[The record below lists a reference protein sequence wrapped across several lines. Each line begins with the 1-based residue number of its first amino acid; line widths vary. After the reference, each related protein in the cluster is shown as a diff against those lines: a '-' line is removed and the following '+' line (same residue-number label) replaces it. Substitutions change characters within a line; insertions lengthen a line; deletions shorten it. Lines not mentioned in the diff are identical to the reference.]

1 MRPLPPIYSSC
12 GEIAARVADME
23 RGKFISI
30 EGIEGVGKST
40 NIRVLVE
47 RIEAAGH
54 RVLTTREPGGTPLAE
69 DIRDIVQHRSDEPIP
84 EIAELLLIFAA
95 RSLNVNNVILPALE
109 AGTWV
114 VSDRFTDSSR
124 AYQGGGRGIPME
136 TINRLADWVHGDVWP
151 DLTILLDAPVE
162 IGMQRADKRGE
173 RDRFEQ
179 ERHDFFQRVRECY
192 LRLAALEPSRF
203 VVIDTTHGIDE
214 VRVEV
219 TAVAEQLLA
228 NMLL

>member
-1 MRPLPPIYSSC
+1 
-12 GEIAARVADME
+12 ME
-23 RGKFISI
+23 RGKFITV

-40 NIRVLVE
+40 NIAVMVE
-47 RIEAAGH
+47 RIESAGR

-69 DIRDIVQHRSDEPIP
+69 DIRDIVMNRADEPIP
-84 EIAELLLIFAA
+84 EIAELLLVFAA

-136 TINRLADWVHGDVWP
+136 TIDRLADWVHGDCWP

-162 IGMQRADKRGE
+162 LGMQRANSRGAP
-173 RDRFEQ
+173 DRFEQ

-192 LRLAALEPSRF
+192 LQLASREASRF
-203 VVIDTTHGIDE
+203 IVLDTTRNMDDVKADVAAIVDE
-214 VRVEV
+214 LISN
-219 TAVAEQLLA
+219 TPH
-228 NMLL
+228 